1 MKTTKNNPL
10 NSMEEFFNF
19 SINSSSGCNIMV
31 EDKVYNLSKYFKKD
45 LIIKQIVIDFILI
58 FEEFNKLKKQLFVF
72 LK

>member
-1 MKTTKNNPL
+1 MGILKPYPIADKQVIDKTV
-10 NSMEEFFNF
+10 S
-19 SINSSSGCNIMV
+19 